1 MKTLLGAVF
10 GLVVLSVSACSDN
23 SDRSTSLPE
32 PEPEPEPAPEYL
44 PINQP
49 QVALAPDIGTVL
61 DFGIFDLAAEG
72 FAQQEYF
79 LTGTATAFVNLN
91 ELQSDGFWEVEP
103 AEQADYTTRVLVRR
117 PTNADAFN
125 GTVIV
130 EWMNVSAGFDTTPVW
145 DNTHVEVIRQGYVW
159 IGVTAQL
166 VGVEGRE
173 GSIVPFHLKGFNPER
188 YADIHHPGDSFS
200 YDIFSQVA
208 QAVGE
213 PGGLDLLEGLSVER
227 IIGAGQSQSAFAL
240 TSYVNAVHPLY
251 NPFDGYMILSRA
263 EYSLPLATEP
273 LTPIATPSPVFMRT
287 DLNVPVMTIQSETD
301 LLRSTLNT
309 VNSRQ
314 DDTDLLRL
322 WEVAG
327 TSHSDHY
334 STEAGWT
341 DTGVD
346 PSFAAVVENDSVQ
359 GFIQCEGPKNSGHLH
374 YAVIAGLAGLN
385 QWMIDGTL
393 PPSADSLNIN
403 NAETDFLFDELGNVL
418 GGVRTPY
425 VDAPAAVLSGLGQ
438 SGDSFCGLFGTTALF
453 NADQMASLYIDE
465 SGYLD
470 AVTAAANSAVA
481 AGFLLQKDAD
491 LIIAWAPE
499 QWRSQVEKL

>member
-1 MKTLLGAVF
+1 MRKIWAAIF
-10 GLVVLSVSACSDN
+10 GLIILSVSACSDDK
-23 SDRSTSLPE
+23 DRNPGTPT
-32 PEPEPEPAPEYL
+32 PEPAPEYL
-44 PINQP
+44 PIAQP
-49 QVALAPDIGTVL
+49 EVTLAPDIGGVL

-72 FAQQEYF
+72 FEQQEYF
-79 LTGTATAFVNLN
+79 LSGTGTAFVNLN

-117 PTNADAFN
+117 PTTAAAFN

-145 DNTHVEVIRQGYVW
+145 DNTHVEIIRQGYAW
-159 IGVTAQL
+159 IGVTAQR

-188 YADIHHPGDSFS
+188 YAEISHPGDSFS
-200 YDIFSQVA
+200 YDMFSQVA
-208 QAVGE
+208 QAVSE
-213 PGGLDLLEGLSVER
+213 PGDMDLMAGLSAER
-227 IIGAGQSQSAFAL
+227 VIGAGQSGSAFAL
-240 TSYVNAVHPLY
+240 TTYINAVHPVY
-251 NPFDGYMILSRA
+251 NPFDGYMLLSRA
-263 EYSLPLATEP
+263 EYSFRLATEP
-273 LTPIATPSPVFMRT
+273 QTPIATPSPVFMRT

-309 VNSRQ
+309 VTSRQ
-314 DDTDLLRL
+314 NDTDLLRL

-334 STEAGWT
+334 STEAGRT

-346 PSFAAVVENDSVQ
+346 PSFSAIVENDSVQ

-374 YAVIAGLAGLN
+374 YAVIAGLANLN
-385 QWMIDGTL
+385 QWIIDGTL
-393 PPSADSLNIN
+393 PPSADYLATND
-403 NAETDFLFDELGNVL
+403 AETDFLVDELGNVL

-453 NADQMASLYIDE
+453 SADQMASLYIDE
-465 SGYLD
+465 SGYLE
-470 AVTAAANSAVA
+470 AVTAAANNAVA
-481 AGFLLQKDAD
+481 AGFLLQEDAD

-499 QWRSQVEKL
+499 QWRSQVENP